1 MTIGSYLEVFTKE
14 YLLEM
19 ALQEIN
25 NEIDKRQGAII
36 YDTLSIFCAKMAD
49 VFVELKQIVDQ
60 AYIIDA
66 TKEENIDYRA
76 AERGVYR
83 EVATKAER
91 LGTFLYADGAPA
103 TVPIGALFS
112 TIDEN
117 RQNIINF
124 KVIKNH
130 VVDDVIVPGNYV
142 LECQTAGTA
151 GNTYYGEILPLTD
164 IDTLGSAMLT
174 TVLTPARD
182 KETSESVK
190 ERYFATFNVEAFGG
204 NLADYKQY
212 MKEFDGVGQS
222 QIYPRT
228 SKEDK
233 TIVISCIDPSNQPIS
248 TEYQNT
254 IEQTLDPENFY
265 KNGNNTKGLGLGVVP
280 IGHYVTVTAP
290 NETVLNIDIE
300 AILGNTAYLPTVQE
314 NVKANIQGYVKQ
326 IQDQWADGDGEY
338 KSIIYHNQVLASAI
352 RAEGIQNIV
361 SCKINGEEKDIE
373 LIQTKEEQYIAKL
386 GTVNVNVSVS
396 E

>member
-1 MTIGSYLEVFTKE
+1 MTIGSYLEVYTKE

-19 ALQEIN
+19 ALAEIDD
-25 NEIDKRQGAII
+25 ETDKRQGSII
-36 YDTLSIFCAKMAD
+36 YDTLSVFCAKMAD
-49 VFVELKQIVDQ
+49 VFVEFKQIVDQ

-66 TKEENIDYRA
+66 TKEENVDYRV
-76 AERGVYR
+76 AERGIKR
-83 EVATKAER
+83 EQATKAQR
-91 LGTFLYADGAPA
+91 LGVFTYPNGTPA
-103 TVPIGALFS
+103 TVPIGSLFS

-117 RQNIINF
+117 KENVINY
-124 KVIKNH
+124 KVVGIY
-130 VVDDVIVPGNYV
+130 VVDDIAVFGNYV
-142 LECQTAGTA
+142 LECETAGTV

-164 IDTLGSAMLT
+164 MDTLGSATLT

-182 KETSESVK
+182 KETTESVK

-248 TEYQNT
+248 KEYQNT

-265 KNGNNTKGLGLGVVP
+265 NNGNNTKGLGLGVAP
-280 IGHYVTVTAP
+280 IGHYVTLTTP
-290 NETVLNIDIE
+290 KETILNIEIT
-300 AILGNTAYLPTVQE
+300 AILDNTGYLPTVTANIE
-314 NVKANIQGYVKQ
+314 ANIQAYIKQ
-326 IQDQWADGDGEY
+326 IEDKWADGNGQY
-338 KSIIYHNQVLASAI
+338 KSIIYHNQILANAI
-352 RAEGIQNIV
+352 RAEGVQNIV

-373 LIQTKEEQYIAKL
+373 LIQTKEEQFIAKL
-386 GTVNVNVSVS
+386 GTVNVSVA
-396 E
+396 

>member
-1 MTIGSYLEVFTKE
+1 MTIGSYLEKYTKE

-19 ALQEIN
+19 ALAEVDD
-25 NEIDKRQGAII
+25 ETDKRQGSII
-36 YDTLSIFCAKMAD
+36 YDTLSIFSAKMAD
-49 VFVELKQIVDQ
+49 VFMELKQIVDQ

-66 TKEENIDYRA
+66 TKEENVDYRV
-76 AERGVYR
+76 AERGIKR
-83 EVATKAER
+83 EQATKAQR
-91 LGTFLYADGAPA
+91 LGTFLYANGTAA
-103 TVPIGALFS
+103 TVPTGALFS

-117 RQNIINF
+117 KANIINY
-124 KVIKNH
+124 KVVSEYI
-130 VVDDVIVPGNYV
+130 VDDVVVPGNYV
-142 LECQTAGTA
+142 LECETAGTV

-164 IDTLGSAMLT
+164 MDTLGSATLT

-182 KETSESVK
+182 KETTESVK
-190 ERYFATFNVEAFGG
+190 ERYFATFNIEAFGG

-212 MKEFDGVGQS
+212 MKEFGGVGQS

-228 SKEDK
+228 KDDNI
-233 TIVISCIDPSNQPIS
+233 IVISCIDPSNQPIS

-254 IEQTLDPENFY
+254 IEQVLDPENFY

-300 AILGNTAYLPTVQE
+300 AILGNTAYLPTVQA
-314 NVKANIQGYVKQ
+314 NVEANIQAYIKQ
-326 IQDQWADGDGEY
+326 IQDQWADGNGEY

-373 LIQTKEEQYIAKL
+373 LLQTKEEQYIAKL